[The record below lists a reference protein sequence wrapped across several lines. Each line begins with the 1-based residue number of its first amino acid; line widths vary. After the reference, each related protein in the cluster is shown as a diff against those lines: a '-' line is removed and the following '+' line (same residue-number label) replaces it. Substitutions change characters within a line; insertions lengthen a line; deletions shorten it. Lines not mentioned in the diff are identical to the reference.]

1 MKQEDNRSNMKN
13 KNKPTDGTN
22 KQYDQA
28 MGNKGKQ
35 KNPNQIK
42 NTISDEDQMDSDAV
56 ADDFPW
62 SDANY

>member
-1 MKQEDNRSNMKN
+1 MKQEDNNANIKN
-13 KNKPTDGTN
+13 KNKGFDGTN

-35 KNPNQIK
+35 KNPNKKK
-42 NTISDEDQMDSDAV
+42 NSISADDQMDIDAI